1 MTHCL
6 LVSNHPC
13 AQAQLINADVID
25 IGTCCRAN
33 LQNRNNKRL
42 HIVIRDKALDDSDLA
57 LWLGINDQAWVHHN
71 SVGFDVMDD
80 FNHSINGNAFRNAQR
95 NRLGIR
101 SIEFCKHI
109 RRAIHRDA
117 GE

>member
-101 SIEFCKHI
+101 SIEFCEHI
-109 RRAIHRDA
+109 GRAIHCNA